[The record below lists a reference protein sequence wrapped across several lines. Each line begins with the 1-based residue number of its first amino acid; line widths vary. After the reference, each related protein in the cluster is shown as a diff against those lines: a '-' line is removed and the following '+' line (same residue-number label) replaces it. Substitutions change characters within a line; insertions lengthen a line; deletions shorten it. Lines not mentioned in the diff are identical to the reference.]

1 MTELILWKNREI
13 DRLRRDIER
22 TFRRCCAGFGVP
34 STLMEFSEGISV
46 NLSETDE
53 ALVLTAKLPGMEP
66 ENLDISVTDNA
77 LTLKGVTKEEA
88 TQVNDSYYRIEKRV
102 GSFSRTISLLR
113 RVKVDEIEATYQD
126 DVLEITMPKRDP
138 KEPDRIRIRTK

>member
-46 NLSETDE
+46 NLSETDQ
-53 ALVLTAKLPGMEP
+53 ALVLTAKLPGMKP
-66 ENLDISVTDNA
+66 ENMDISVTENS
-77 LTLKGVTKEEA
+77 LTLKGETKEEA
-88 TQVNDSYYRIEKRV
+88 TQAGDSYYRVEKRV
-102 GSFSRTISLLR
+102 GSFSRTISLPH
-113 RVKVDEIEATYQD
+113 RVKVDEIEAIYKD
-126 DVLEITMPKRDP
+126 DILEITMPKRDP
-138 KEPDRIRIRTK
+138 GKSHGIRVNIK